1 MALFINIYDI
11 DELLLSILYGHV
23 IE

>member
-11 DELLLSILYGHV
+11 DELLLSILYGYV